1 MSKQP
6 EKKPKDHIDRLLSFS
21 KPFNPKT
28 DDEAQTNGFAFNK
41 LASGDRDYRLGVLLM
56 AIALTLRRIEKAVTA
71 IDSTGLDVRDELQDM
86 NEMFSIIRPPAP
98 AGGGSQAHEDQ
109 ADDDDDGNDDGDDD
123 DGDDGDDDGE
133 DQADDDGDD
142 DEPEA

>member
-1 MSKQP
+1 MSTQP
-6 EKKPKDHIDRLLSFS
+6 TKKPKDHIDRLLSFS

-28 DDEAQTNGFAFNK
+28 DDEAQKNGFAFNK
-41 LASGDRDYRLGVLLM
+41 LPPGDRDYRLGVLLM

-98 AGGGSQAHEDQ
+98 ASSGSQAHEDQ
-109 ADDDDDGNDDGDDD
+109 ADDDDD
-123 DGDDGDDDGE
+123 
-133 DQADDDGDD
+133 D

>member
-6 EKKPKDHIDRLLSFS
+6 TKKTDHIVRLLSFS
-21 KPFNPKT
+21 EPFNPKT
-28 DDEAQTNGFAFNK
+28 DDEAQRNGFAFNK

-109 ADDDDDGNDDGDDD
+109 ADDGEDQADDDDGDDD
-123 DGDDGDDDGE
+123 DGDGDGE
-133 DQADDDGDD
+133 DHADDGDD

>member
-6 EKKPKDHIDRLLSFS
+6 TKKTDHIDRLLSFS

-28 DDEAQTNGFAFNK
+28 DDEAQRNGFAFNK

-98 AGGGSQAHEDQ
+98 AGGGSQAHQDQADDGEDQ
-109 ADDDDDGNDDGDDD
+109 ADDDD
-123 DGDDGDDDGE
+123 DDGDDDGE
-133 DQADDDGDD
+133 DQADDGDD

>member
-28 DDEAQTNGFAFNK
+28 DDEAQKNGFAFNK
-41 LASGDRDYRLGVLLM
+41 LASGDRDYWLGVLLM
-56 AIALTLRRIEKAVTA
+56 AIALTLRRIDKAVTA

-98 AGGGSQAHEDQ
+98 ASGESQAHEDQ
-109 ADDDDDGNDDGDDD
+109 DDDEDQADDGDD
-123 DGDDGDDDGE
+123 DDDGE

-142 DEPEA
+142 EPEA

>member
-28 DDEAQTNGFAFNK
+28 DDEAQKNGFAFNK

-98 AGGGSQAHEDQ
+98 ASGGSQADEDQ
-109 ADDDDDGNDDGDDD
+109 ADDDDDDSDD
-123 DGDDGDDDGE
+123 DDGDDDGE